1 MTKLCDNPRP
11 QYGGKPCEG
20 EDTKTRSCKEQPCPS
35 EIFTVF
41 FLSEIT
47 TLELNIWSSTL

>member
-35 EIFTVF
+35 EILTVLTNSTVYCDL
-41 FLSEIT
+41 LSEVFR
-47 TLELNIWSSTL
+47 